1 MVAVILG
8 QQWKNEDEL
17 TIRYYKR
24 KAEVLKLKHLK
35 DHPEYSYQ
43 PRKPTEKK
51 RRMTSK
57 KAAVLAEISD
67 VLMSSNTMDFATSS
81 VLSSSLEITND
92 AHHTEAA
99 PVAHTTAPS
108 TLNQTEGGNAIFTL
122 GDADLDDEEFA
133 AMLEAYNNNLN
144 ITINPLQAMLP
155 PAAQNPPIIY
165 SERVGEEQDN
175 FNFENNAIDWNE
187 FLVEADQF
195 ASELETAFAASSI
208 PLDSMT
214 EAQRTALY
222 DSNNAFLRNAEANR
236 SNNITN
242 GTGS

>member
-1 MVAVILG
+1 MSP
-8 QQWKNEDEL
+8 N
-17 TIRYYKR
+17 T
-24 KAEVLKLKHLK
+24 
-35 DHPEYSYQ
+35 
-43 PRKPTEKK
+43 TE
-51 RRMTSK
+51 
-57 KAAVLAEISD
+57 
-67 VLMSSNTMDFATSS
+67 FATSS

-92 AHHTEAA
+92 AHHTEAT
-99 PVAHTTAPS
+99 PVAHNASPS

-133 AMLEAYNNNLN
+133 AMLEAYNSDLN

-165 SERVGEEQDN
+165 SERVDEEQDD

-195 ASELETAFAASSI
+195 ATELETAFAASSI

-236 SNNITN
+236 SNNATWRGRILNDLFWHKSALCQFRRRVKPAGDTMFPAHFSMLHRMN
-242 GTGS
+242 SR

>member
-24 KAEVLKLKHLK
+24 KAELLKLKHLK

-57 KAAVLAEISD
+57 KAAVLADISD
-67 VLMSSNTMDFATSS
+67 VLMSPNPMEFATSGA
-81 VLSSSLEITND
+81 LSSSSEITKD
-92 AHHTEAA
+92 AHHTEAT
-99 PVAHTTAPS
+99 PLAHTTAPS
-108 TLNQTEGGNAIFTL
+108 TLDQTEGGNVIFTL
-122 GDADLDDEEFA
+122 GDIDLDDEEFA
-133 AMLEAYNNNLN
+133 AMLETYNNNLN

-155 PAAQNPPIIY
+155 PAVQNPPIIY
-165 SERVGEEQDN
+165 SERVDEEQDD
-175 FNFENNAIDWNE
+175 FNFENNAIDWDE

-195 ASELETAFAASSI
+195 ANELDTAFAASSI
-208 PLDSMT
+208 PLDTMT

-222 DSNNAFLRNAEANR
+222 DRNNAILRTAEANR
-236 SNNITN
+236 SNNATN
-242 GTGS
+242 GVGS